1 MYQAVY
7 LFIIFLVFRVI
18 TGVFLFGTWRQTR
31 KQNLLILVLF
41 FFMNALTLLF
51 LVFENLMM
59 YDINTIIT
67 MVIGLVFIDRTFYQ
81 DRKSPFKLLLA
92 LTLVLGT
99 LTVVS
104 FIIFE
109 RSIIIERNIAFLLH
123 NIFVGADFAIFGL
136 WSFIAA
142 SGSLK
147 SFSSSDAVEPWVKGR
162 YRLVK
167 FYSVCII
174 LVGSLTLFTPVE
186 GTVNW
191 ALLVILVANIL
202 RIAGETIAWIMPNF
216 LKKYF
221 NRGYTSVDLSEE
233 LSEEEI
239 LEAMK

>member
-1 MYQAVY
+1 
-7 LFIIFLVFRVI
+7 
-18 TGVFLFGTWRQTR
+18 
-31 KQNLLILVLF
+31 
-41 FFMNALTLLF
+41 MNALTLLF